1 MTKFTK
7 AVVHHAEDMFAWRVP
22 NENNQMHWVADLKVN
37 NGVCADEFI
46 DTILENIYQRTN
58 NINNR
63 WIDNEGVICYK
74 KPLEGKGH
82 RSTSVGDTIQLHTE
96 EGFHSYWRVASFG
109 FDEIKTTKYNN
120 VDGKVIS
127 TDLP

>member
-7 AVVHHAEDMFAWRVP
+7 AVVHHAEDMFAWRDP
-22 NENNQMHWVADLKVN
+22 NADNQMHWVADVKPR
-37 NGVCADEFI
+37 GTGEFI
-46 DTILENIYQRTN
+46 DTVLEDVYQRTN
-58 NINNR
+58 NINGS
-63 WIDNEGVICYK
+63 WIDNDRIICYK
-74 KPLEGKGH
+74 QPMNGKGH

-109 FDEIKTTKYNN
+109 FDAIETTNYNN